1 MRYPRSAHNKPL
13 EKEKPSAQNKPTGTK
28 RKRTAA
34 QDNPAS
40 ARKKTLAAP
49 KRTPSAQKDTD
60 SAQENTP
67 SAQINPPVTAMQPQI
82 PRHGLDNSPLGALAT
97 ELRRSIVELQLQN
110 LRKVAIVPKSM
121 LQGDDD
127 DALDPNEPSLVFA
140 TKAALSKTCHALHTE
155 YAEELESQVLKCNVP
170 NLALHVCDFDFT
182 PLTRELFSKFKD
194 SHRAFFARAGAITI
208 HLRLT
213 PSFFDRV
220 DGENGR
226 VVWLAGRDLQRRGKK
241 NGLIQWLEWRKAEE
255 KAGRKVPVA
264 YRLERNYEVEGVE
277 DREALRQ
284 FMLLFD
290 PLSRD
295 EGDVG
300 RIVQEIIRVFKV
312 IKGKEDREAQ
322 EEQEESEEEG
332 LEKESEE
339 ESEEEEDSEVS
350 E

>member
-1 MRYPRSAHNKPL
+1 
-13 EKEKPSAQNKPTGTK
+13 
-28 RKRTAA
+28 
-34 QDNPAS
+34 
-40 ARKKTLAAP
+40 
-49 KRTPSAQKDTD
+49 
-60 SAQENTP
+60 
-67 SAQINPPVTAMQPQI
+67 MQPQI

-194 SHRAFFARAGAITI
+194 SHRAFFNARAGAITI

-213 PSFFDRV
+213 PSFFERV

-255 KAGRKVPVA
+255 KAGRKVSVA

-290 PLSRD
+290 PLSRG
-295 EGDVG
+295 EGDIG

-312 IKGKEDREAQ
+312 IKDKEDREAQ
-322 EEQEESEEEG
+322 EEQEDEEDED
-332 LEKESEE
+332 LEAESEE